1 MIVSPGG
8 KLATLH
14 CPATAASW
22 SAVNLAKI
30 GCCARIC
37 AMSSSDGGAGA
48 GSLRPGIIAILVCAA
63 ELPAAHIAQFLAG
76 FPDAAVEPA
85 HLQLAQPVAQVAAA
99 FAPPLHRHDAGD
111 ARAGLGHGG
120 RGLDRGRPADQGGN
134 GDAGTSNRTH
144 WDSSPVRYATSG
156 ATLPTTPDARLYSW
170 SRAGRGGFPLRP
182 AGTAA
187 IPRRP

>member
-76 FPDAAVEPA
+76 FPDAAVE
-85 HLQLAQPVAQVAAA
+85 
-99 FAPPLHRHDAGD
+99 PPLHRHDAGD